1 MKILKYVI
9 ILIFSLF
16 LFNQSYAFLDKDGK
30 GAQSDGR
37 DDSSF
42 IEAKNSNFKKGK
54 DALKQ
59 AMKYKKKNKL
69 KKSTKSFNKAIKYFV
84 SAYEETPNNIELL
97 NYLGLVYYMV
107 GDNIMAEIYY
117 NQALVIDPKNNLI
130 NQRLGELYFNT
141 TRTSL
146 AKEKLKILS
155 NCNCEEYSV
164 LKMIIDGKK

>member
-1 MKILKYVI
+1 MKILKYLA
-9 ILIFSLF
+9 ILIFSF
-16 LFNQSYAFLDKDGK
+16 VLFNQTNAFTDKDNK
-30 GAQSDGR
+30 GAQSTGR
-37 DDSSF
+37 EDLSF
-42 IEAKNSNFKKGK
+42 LEAKNSNFKKGR

-59 AMKYKKKNKL
+59 AIKYQNKKKFE
-69 KKSTKSFNKAIKYFV
+69 KSSKRLDKAIKYFV
-84 SAYEETPNNIELL
+84 SAYEETPENLELL

-107 GDNIMAEIYY
+107 GDTIMSEIYY

-141 TRTSL
+141 KRTSL

-164 LKMIIDGKK
+164 LKMIIDGK

>member
-1 MKILKYVI
+1 MKILKYLT
-9 ILIFSLF
+9 ILIFSF
-16 LFNQSYAFLDKDGK
+16 VSFNQANAFLDKDNK
-30 GAQSDGR
+30 GAQSTGR
-37 DDSSF
+37 EDLSF
-42 IEAKNSNFKKGK
+42 LEAKNSNFKKGR

-59 AMKYKKKNKL
+59 AIKYQNKKKFE
-69 KKSTKSFNKAIKYFV
+69 KSSKRLDKAIKYFV
-84 SAYEETPNNIELL
+84 SAYEETPENLELL

-107 GDNIMAEIYY
+107 GDTIMSEIYY

-141 TRTSL
+141 KRTSL

-164 LKMIIDGKK
+164 LKMIIDGK